1 MIATEYKRSIDEK
14 GSFKFKRQ
22 RVWQVKAD
30 MRILMIGIFGV
41 SYELSC

>member
-1 MIATEYKRSIDEK
+1 MIAIGYKRNIDEK

-22 RVWQVKAD
+22 RVWQVKAG